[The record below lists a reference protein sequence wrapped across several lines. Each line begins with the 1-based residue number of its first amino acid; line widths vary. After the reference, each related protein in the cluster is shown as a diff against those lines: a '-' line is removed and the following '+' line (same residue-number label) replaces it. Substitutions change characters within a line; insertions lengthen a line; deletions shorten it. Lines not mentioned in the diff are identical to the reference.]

1 MKRFLVSIYIDPE
14 FYPPT
19 KNAIL
24 ELSNQVDEVYVL
36 TRNLFIADSTA
47 YPKNVRFT
55 RIGSYTTVQES
66 EKLNYLRKF
75 WVFVSYWLQYNYLL
89 ITKKIDTVICYDAI
103 PLLVFYLGLKPKSKT
118 FWYHNHDMPDAK
130 LSRKYSIGWFSAI
143 HEHRAMRKV
152 KYFSLPSKDRL
163 VYYPNWTRMEDFF
176 YIPNYPRLAQ
186 FQNIELNKRFDDFTV
201 IFQGHVGPG
210 HHLEDVILCLQSKP
224 EIKLILVGSIRDDY
238 RNRLLSLANQILQDE
253 QLTILGRIE
262 YSKLISLTSRCHL
275 GLAIYNKPDEY
286 AKTVGTASN
295 KIYEYLACGLPIVLY
310 DNEQFRK
317 SIGPADH
324 VFFYDGVANQFL
336 EIIES
341 VRSNFKELST
351 LARAQFINNYKFDT
365 RFQKAI
371 EKMRGNNIG
380 N

>member
-1 MKRFLVSIYIDPE
+1 MKRVLVSIYIDPE

-24 ELSNQVDEVYVL
+24 ELANQVDEVYVL
-36 TRNLFIADSTA
+36 TRNLFRAEASA

-66 EKLNYLRKF
+66 EKLNYFRKLWAF
-75 WVFVSYWLQYNYLL
+75 ISYWAQYHFLL
-89 ITKKIDTVICYDAI
+89 VTKKIDTVICYDSI
-103 PLLVFYLGLKPKSKT
+103 PLLIFYLGIKPKRIT

-143 HEHRAMRKV
+143 YEHQAMRKV

-201 IFQGHVGPG
+201 IFQGAIGEG
-210 HHLEDVILCLQSKP
+210 HGLEDLISVFPELPDVHLVLKGPVREEYQSK
-224 EIKLILVGSIRDDY
+224 LTH
-238 RNRLLSLANQILQDE
+238 LANEMKVLDRVRFVGITPYSEL
-253 QLTILGRIE
+253 IE
-262 YSKLISLTSRCHL
+262 LTSKCHL
-275 GLAIYNKPDEY
+275 GIAIHQGKDEVS
-286 AKTVGTASN
+286 KTLGTASN
-295 KIYEYLACGLPIVLY
+295 KIYEYLASGLPIVLQN
-310 DNEQFRK
+310 NEQFRK
-317 SIGPADH
+317 SIDSESH
-324 VFFYDGVANQFL
+324 IFFYDGVANQFL
-336 EIIES
+336 EIIET

-351 LARAQFINNYKFDT
+351 QARAQFIKKYTFET
-365 RFQKAI
+365 RFQLAI
-371 EKMRGNNIG
+371 KQLRA
-380 N
+380 